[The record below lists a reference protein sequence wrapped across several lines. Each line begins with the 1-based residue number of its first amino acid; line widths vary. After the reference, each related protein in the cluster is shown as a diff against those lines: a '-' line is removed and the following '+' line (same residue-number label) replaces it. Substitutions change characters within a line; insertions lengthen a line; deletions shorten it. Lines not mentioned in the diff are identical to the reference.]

1 MEHSLEGSLSC
12 TCFSNPRSI
21 DSFPRSRG
29 ARSGRPCSSRSSS
42 RSSFHSCSTTAHPTG
57 ARAGNLAVREDRRT
71 RSERCP
77 AAAAEPD
84 GEGGKREAVA
94 GAVAGAVVG
103 AERGRCGAVL
113 DPRRLTVRR
122 HGNASERVSRTVRQ
136 GVRCGAD
143 AVAFAV
149 NADCCGALG
158 CRTGEVLLS
167 VTVGGKTR
175 VLCPECAAKFV
186 RRRSR

>member
-42 RSSFHSCSTTAHPTG
+42 RASFHSCRSAGQPTG

-94 GAVAGAVVG
+94 GA
-103 AERGRCGAVL
+103 ERGQCGAVL

-122 HGNASERVSRTVRQ
+122 HGNASERVSRAVRQ

-158 CRTGEVLLS
+158 CRGGEALLS

-175 VLCPECAAKFV
+175 VLCPECAADFV
-186 RRRSR
+186 RRRSE